1 MHALYETKKLHKK
14 EKNMNVKDSIRK
26 RLNKSFAIISLVC
39 SIGLV
44 ICGISL
50 FAISSQYH
58 NALTNYGFAQGDI
71 GKAMTTFS
79 ETRSALRA
87 VIGYDDESEINSEKK
102 KYETKK
108 KAFEGF
114 MQDIESKMMTK
125 AGKEAY
131 QQAESALNGYWTK
144 ADAILQQGSTTDK
157 IASSAAQH
165 KEIDE
170 LGPMYDEIYA
180 SLKNIMDIKVA
191 KGNSVQGTL
200 NVVKYILIILTVL
213 IIVFSVYMSTHL
225 GRRISDNIEK
235 PVEALAER
243 LKRFAAGDLDSEFPE
258 SEIDDEIAYMNN
270 VAKEMAADLNLII
283 SDLSRLMDEMA
294 AGNFKIKTDIEDKY
308 VGKFV
313 NLKDAIRN
321 MNRKMD
327 ATLKSVDES
336 SQQVTVGSENL
347 AQSAQELAEGAT
359 EQAGAVEELQA
370 TIATL
375 TEQIA
380 DTADNLQK
388 TSDKA
393 VDHAKNADASK
404 VEMHSLM
411 EAMQRISDTSKKI
424 ENIISELEDIASQTN
439 LLSLNASIEAARAGE
454 AGKGFAVVADQIRK
468 LAEQSAASAVSTR
481 ELIEGSIHD
490 VEEGNKAVALVSETL
505 DEVIKGINDIADT
518 SKSLSENSQSQ
529 ATAMEQ
535 AEQGVNQISEV
546 VQSNSAM
553 AQETSAT
560 SEELSAQAETLD
572 NLVRQFTLREQK

>member
-26 RLNKSFAIISLVC
+26 MLNKSFAIISLVC

-102 KYETKK
+102 NYETKK

-157 IASSAAQH
+157 IASSAAQN

-393 VDHAKNADASK
+393 VDHAKNADVSK

-424 ENIISELEDIASQTN
+424 ENIISDIESIASQTN
-439 LLSLNASIEAARAGE
+439 LLSLNAAIEAARAGE
-454 AGKGFAVVADQIRK
+454 AGKGFAVVAEQIRT
-468 LAEQSAASAVSTR
+468 LADQSAQSAVDTR
-481 ELIEGSIHD
+481 SLIEGALREVSD
-490 VEEGNKAVALVSETL
+490 GNDVALKATESMENV
-505 DEVIKGINDIADT
+505 VKGINEIAT
-518 SKSLSENSQSQ
+518 VSKELSENSNAQIEV
-529 ATAMEQ
+529 MRE
-535 AEQGVNQISEV
+535 AEKGVDQISEV
-546 VQSNSAM
+546 VQSNSA
-553 AQETSAT
+553 ASQECSAT
-560 SEELSAQAETLD
+560 SEELSAQAEAM
-572 NLVRQFTLREQK
+572 NEIVNQFVLRD

>member
-87 VIGYDDESEINSEKK
+87 VIGYDDESKINSEKK
-102 KYETKK
+102 NYETKK

-157 IASSAAQH
+157 IASSAAQD

-404 VEMHSLM
+404 VEMNSLM

-424 ENIISELEDIASQTN
+424 ENIISDIESIASQTN
-439 LLSLNASIEAARAGE
+439 LLSLNAAIEAARAGE
-454 AGKGFAVVADQIRK
+454 AGKGFAVVAEQIRM
-468 LAEQSAASAVSTR
+468 LADQSAQSAVDTR
-481 ELIEGSIHD
+481 TLIEGALNEI
-490 VEEGNKAVALVSETL
+490 EEGNTIAMKAVESIDSV
-505 DEVIKGINDIADT
+505 VQGINDIADV
-518 SKSLSENSQSQ
+518 SKQLSDNSNVQI
-529 ATAMEQ
+529 AAMRE
-535 AEQGVNQISEV
+535 AEKGIDQISEV
-546 VQSNSAM
+546 VQSNSA
-553 AQETSAT
+553 ASEECSAT
-560 SEELSAQAETLD
+560 SEELSAQAEAMNELIS
-572 NLVRQFTLREQK
+572 QFTLRN

>member
-1 MHALYETKKLHKK
+1 
-14 EKNMNVKDSIRK
+14 MNVKDSIRK
-26 RLNKSFAIISLVC
+26 RLNKSFAMISLVC

-50 FAISSQYH
+50 FVISSQYH

-71 GKAMTTFS
+71 GKAMVTFS
-79 ETRSALRA
+79 EARSSLRA
-87 VIGYDDESEINSEKK
+87 VIGYTDMNEIADEQKN
-102 KYETKK
+102 YETKK
-108 KAFEGF
+108 SAFEGY
-114 MQDIESKMMTK
+114 MADVEKTIVTK
-125 AGKEAY
+125 AGKD
-131 QQAESALNGYWTK
+131 GYWTK
-144 ADAILQQGSTTDK
+144 ADSILKQGATTDNG
-157 IASSAAQH
+157 ASGAAQK
-165 KEIDE
+165 KEIEE
-170 LGPMYDEIYA
+170 LSPMYDNVYA
-180 SLKNIMDIKVA
+180 ALKNIMDINVT
-191 KGNSVQGTL
+191 KGDEVQNTL
-200 NVVKYILIILTVL
+200 NVLMYILIVL
-213 IIVFSVYMSTHL
+213 VVAIIAFSVYMSTHL
-225 GRRISDNIEK
+225 GRRIADNIEK

-243 LKRFAAGDLDSEFPE
+243 LKKFAAGDLDSEFPE

-424 ENIISELEDIASQTN
+424 ENIISDIESIASQTN
-439 LLSLNASIEAARAGE
+439 LLSLNAAIEAARAGE
-454 AGKGFAVVADQIRK
+454 AGKGFAVVAEQIRM
-468 LAEQSAASAVSTR
+468 LADQSAQSAVDTR
-481 ELIEGSIHD
+481 TLIEGALNEI
-490 VEEGNKAVALVSETL
+490 EEGNTVAMKVAESM
-505 DEVIKGINDIADT
+505 DSVVQGINDIADV
-518 SKSLSENSQSQ
+518 SKQLSENSNVQI
-529 ATAMEQ
+529 AAMRE
-535 AEQGVNQISEV
+535 AEKGIDQISEV
-546 VQSNSAM
+546 VQSNSA
-553 AQETSAT
+553 ASEECSAT
-560 SEELSAQAETLD
+560 SEELSAQAEAMNELIS
-572 NLVRQFTLREQK
+572 QFTLRD

>member
-1 MHALYETKKLHKK
+1 MHALYETKKLNKK

-393 VDHAKNADASK
+393 VDHAKNADASN

-424 ENIISELEDIASQTN
+424 ENIISDIESIASQTN
-439 LLSLNASIEAARAGE
+439 LLSLNAAIEAARAGE
-454 AGKGFAVVADQIRK
+454 AGKGFAVVAEQIRM
-468 LAEQSAASAVSTR
+468 LADQSAQSAVDTR
-481 ELIEGSIHD
+481 TLIEGALNEI
-490 VEEGNKAVALVSETL
+490 EEGNTVAMKVAESM
-505 DEVIKGINDIADT
+505 DSVVQGINDIADV
-518 SKSLSENSQSQ
+518 SKQLSENSNVQI
-529 ATAMEQ
+529 AAMRE
-535 AEQGVNQISEV
+535 AEKGIDQISEV
-546 VQSNSAM
+546 VQSNSA
-553 AQETSAT
+553 ASEECSAT
-560 SEELSAQAETLD
+560 SEELSAQAEAMNELIS
-572 NLVRQFTLREQK
+572 QFTLRD

>member
-102 KYETKK
+102 NYETKK

-157 IASSAAQH
+157 IASSAAQN

-313 NLKDAIRN
+313 NLKDAIHN

-393 VDHAKNADASK
+393 VDHAKNADVSK

-424 ENIISELEDIASQTN
+424 ENIISDIESIASQTN
-439 LLSLNASIEAARAGE
+439 LLSLNAAIEAARAGE
-454 AGKGFAVVADQIRK
+454 AGKGFAVVAEQIRM
-468 LAEQSAASAVSTR
+468 LADQSAQSAVDTR
-481 ELIEGSIHD
+481 TLIEGALNEI
-490 VEEGNKAVALVSETL
+490 EEGNTVAMKVAESM
-505 DEVIKGINDIADT
+505 DSVVQGINDIADV
-518 SKSLSENSQSQ
+518 SKQLSENSNVQI
-529 ATAMEQ
+529 AAMRE
-535 AEQGVNQISEV
+535 AEKGIDQISEV
-546 VQSNSAM
+546 VQSNSA
-553 AQETSAT
+553 ASEECSAT
-560 SEELSAQAETLD
+560 SEELSAQAEAMNELIS
-572 NLVRQFTLREQK
+572 QFTLRD

>member
-313 NLKDAIRN
+313 NLKDAIHN

-393 VDHAKNADASK
+393 VDHAKNADASN

-424 ENIISELEDIASQTN
+424 ENIISDIESIASQTN
-439 LLSLNASIEAARAGE
+439 LLSLNAAIEAARAGE
-454 AGKGFAVVADQIRK
+454 AGKGFAVVAEQIRM
-468 LAEQSAASAVSTR
+468 LADQSAQSAVDTR
-481 ELIEGSIHD
+481 TLIEGALNEI
-490 VEEGNKAVALVSETL
+490 EEGNTVAMKVAESM
-505 DEVIKGINDIADT
+505 DSVVQGINDIADV
-518 SKSLSENSQSQ
+518 SKQLSENSNVQI
-529 ATAMEQ
+529 AAMRE
-535 AEQGVNQISEV
+535 AEKGIDQISEV
-546 VQSNSAM
+546 VQSNSA
-553 AQETSAT
+553 ASEECSAT
-560 SEELSAQAETLD
+560 SEELSAQAEAMNELIS
-572 NLVRQFTLREQK
+572 QFTLRD

>member
-1 MHALYETKKLHKK
+1 MHALYETKKLNKK

-102 KYETKK
+102 EYETKK

-393 VDHAKNADASK
+393 VDHAKNADASN

-424 ENIISELEDIASQTN
+424 ENIISDIESIASQTN
-439 LLSLNASIEAARAGE
+439 LLSLNAAIEAARAGE
-454 AGKGFAVVADQIRK
+454 AGKGFAVVAEQIRM
-468 LAEQSAASAVSTR
+468 LADQSAQSAVDTR
-481 ELIEGSIHD
+481 TLIEGALNEI
-490 VEEGNKAVALVSETL
+490 EEGNTVAMKVAESM
-505 DEVIKGINDIADT
+505 DSVVQGINDIADV
-518 SKSLSENSQSQ
+518 SKQLSENSNVQI
-529 ATAMEQ
+529 AAMRE
-535 AEQGVNQISEV
+535 AEKGIDQISEV
-546 VQSNSAM
+546 VQSNSA
-553 AQETSAT
+553 ASEECSAT
-560 SEELSAQAETLD
+560 SEELSAQAEAMNELIS
-572 NLVRQFTLREQK
+572 QFTLRD

>member
-1 MHALYETKKLHKK
+1 
-14 EKNMNVKDSIRK
+14 MNVKDSIRK
-26 RLNKSFAIISLVC
+26 MLNKSFAIISLVC

-102 KYETKK
+102 NYETKK

-225 GRRISDNIEK
+225 GRRIADNIEK

-243 LKRFAAGDLDSEFPE
+243 LKKFAAGDLDSEFPE

-404 VEMHSLM
+404 VEMNSLM

-424 ENIISELEDIASQTN
+424 ENIISDIESIASQTN
-439 LLSLNASIEAARAGE
+439 LLSLNAAIEAARAGE
-454 AGKGFAVVADQIRK
+454 AGKGFAVVAEQIRM
-468 LAEQSAASAVSTR
+468 LADQSAQSAVDTR
-481 ELIEGSIHD
+481 TLIEGALNEI
-490 VEEGNKAVALVSETL
+490 EEGNTVAMKVAESM
-505 DEVIKGINDIADT
+505 DSVVQGINDIADV
-518 SKSLSENSQSQ
+518 SKQLSENSNVQI
-529 ATAMEQ
+529 AAMRE
-535 AEQGVNQISEV
+535 AEKGIDQISEV
-546 VQSNSAM
+546 VQSNSA
-553 AQETSAT
+553 ASEECSAT
-560 SEELSAQAETLD
+560 SEELSAQAEAMNELIS
-572 NLVRQFTLREQK
+572 QFTLRD

>member
-1 MHALYETKKLHKK
+1 
-14 EKNMNVKDSIRK
+14 MNVKDSIRK
-26 RLNKSFAIISLVC
+26 RLNKSFAMISLVC

-50 FAISSQYH
+50 FVISSQYH

-79 ETRSALRA
+79 EARSSLRA
-87 VIGYDDESEINSEKK
+87 VIGYTDMNEIADEQK

-108 KAFEGF
+108 SAFEGY
-114 MQDIESKMMTK
+114 MADVEKTIVTK
-125 AGKEAY
+125 AGKDAY
-131 QQAESALNGYWTK
+131 AQVESALNGYWTK
-144 ADAILQQGSTTDK
+144 ADSILKQGATTDNG
-157 IASSAAQH
+157 ASGAAQK
-165 KEIDE
+165 KEIEE
-170 LGPMYDEIYA
+170 LSPMYDNVYA
-180 SLKNIMDIKVA
+180 ALKNIMDINVT
-191 KGNSVQGTL
+191 KGDEVQNTL
-200 NVVKYILIILTVL
+200 NVLMYILIVL
-213 IIVFSVYMSTHL
+213 VVAIIAFSVYMSTHL
-225 GRRISDNIEK
+225 GRRIADNIEK

-243 LKRFAAGDLDSEFPE
+243 LKKFAAGDL
-258 SEIDDEIAYMNN
+258 DDEIAYMNN

-424 ENIISELEDIASQTN
+424 ENIISDIESIASQTN
-439 LLSLNASIEAARAGE
+439 LLSLNAAIEAARAGE
-454 AGKGFAVVADQIRK
+454 AGKGFAVVAEQIRM
-468 LAEQSAASAVSTR
+468 LADQSAQSAVDTR
-481 ELIEGSIHD
+481 TLIEGALNEI
-490 VEEGNKAVALVSETL
+490 EEGNTVAMKVAESM
-505 DEVIKGINDIADT
+505 DSVVQGINDIADV
-518 SKSLSENSQSQ
+518 SKQLSENSNVQI
-529 ATAMEQ
+529 AAMRE
-535 AEQGVNQISEV
+535 AEKGIDQISEV
-546 VQSNSAM
+546 VQSNSA
-553 AQETSAT
+553 ASEECSAT
-560 SEELSAQAETLD
+560 SEELSAQAEAMNELIS
-572 NLVRQFTLREQK
+572 QFTLRD

>member
-1 MHALYETKKLHKK
+1 
-14 EKNMNVKDSIRK
+14 MNVKDSIRK
-26 RLNKSFAIISLVC
+26 RLNKSFAMISLIC

-44 ICGISL
+44 ICGIAL
-50 FAISSQYH
+50 FVISSQYH

-71 GKAMTTFS
+71 GKAMTTFADAKS
-79 ETRSALRA
+79 SLRA
-87 VIGYDDESEINSEKK
+87 VIGYNDMSEINSEKQN
-102 KYETKK
+102 YETKK
-108 KAFEGF
+108 KSFEGY
-114 MQDIESKMMTK
+114 MQDVETKMVTK

-144 ADAILQQGSTTDK
+144 ADAIVQQGATTDEG
-157 IASSAAQH
+157 ASNAAQK

-170 LGPMYDEIYA
+170 LSPMYDEIYA
-180 SLKNIMDIKVA
+180 ALKNIMDVNVT
-191 KGNSVQGTL
+191 KGNSVQSTL
-200 NVVKYILIILTVL
+200 NVFMYVLIVLIVL

-235 PVEALAER
+235 PVAALAER
-243 LKRFAAGDLDSEFPE
+243 LKKFAAGDLDSEFPE
-258 SEIDDEIAYMNN
+258 NEIDDEIAYMND
-270 VAKEMAADLNLII
+270 VAKEMANDLNLII
-283 SDLSRLMDEMA
+283 SDMSRLMDEMA
-294 AGNFKIKTDIEDKY
+294 NGNFKLKTDIEEKY

-411 EAMQRISDTSKKI
+411 EDMQRISDTSKKI
-424 ENIISELEDIASQTN
+424 ENIISDIESIASQTN
-439 LLSLNASIEAARAGE
+439 LLSLNAAIEAARAGE
-454 AGKGFAVVADQIRK
+454 AGKGFAVVAEQIRM
-468 LAEQSAASAVSTR
+468 LADQSAQSAVDTR
-481 ELIEGSIHD
+481 TLIEGALNEI
-490 VEEGNKAVALVSETL
+490 EEGNTMAMKAAESMDAVVQ
-505 DEVIKGINDIADT
+505 GINDIADV
-518 SKSLSENSQSQ
+518 SKQLSENSNVQI
-529 ATAMEQ
+529 AAMRE
-535 AEQGVNQISEV
+535 AEKGIDQISEV
-546 VQSNSAM
+546 VQSNSA
-553 AQETSAT
+553 ASEECSAT
-560 SEELSAQAETLD
+560 SEELSAQAEAM
-572 NLVRQFTLREQK
+572 NELVSQFTLRD

>member
-1 MHALYETKKLHKK
+1 
-14 EKNMNVKDSIRK
+14 MNVKDSIRK

-50 FAISSQYH
+50 FVISSQYH

-87 VIGYDDESEINSEKK
+87 VIGYVDESEINSEKK
-102 KYETKK
+102 DYETKK
-108 KAFEGF
+108 KAFEGY
-114 MQDIESKMMTK
+114 MQDVESKMVTK

-131 QQAESALNGYWTK
+131 QQAESALSSYWTK
-144 ADAILQQGSTTDK
+144 SDAILQQGATTDK
-157 IASSAAQH
+157 GASGAAQQ
-165 KEIDE
+165 KEINE

-180 SLKNIMDIKVA
+180 SLKNIMDVSVA

-200 NVVKYILIILTVL
+200 NVLMYILIILTVL

-235 PVEALAER
+235 PVAALAER
-243 LKRFAAGDLDSEFPE
+243 LKKFAAGDLDSEFPE
-258 SEIDDEIAYMNN
+258 SDLDDEIAYMNDA
-270 VAKEMAADLNLII
+270 AKEMAADLNLII
-283 SDLSRLMDEMA
+283 SDMSRLMDEMA
-294 AGNFKIKTDIEDKY
+294 DGNFNLKTDIEEKY

-380 DTADNLQK
+380 DTADNLQQ
-388 TSDKA
+388 TSNKA

-424 ENIISELEDIASQTN
+424 ENIISDIESIASQTN
-439 LLSLNASIEAARAGE
+439 LLSLNAAIEAARAGE
-454 AGKGFAVVADQIRK
+454 AGKGFAVVAEQIRM
-468 LAEQSAASAVSTR
+468 LADQSAQSAVDTR
-481 ELIEGSIHD
+481 TLIEGALNEI
-490 VEEGNKAVALVSETL
+490 EEGNTIAMKAVESIDSV
-505 DEVIKGINDIADT
+505 VQGINDIADV
-518 SKSLSENSQSQ
+518 SKQLSENSNVQI
-529 ATAMEQ
+529 AAMRE
-535 AEQGVNQISEV
+535 AEKGIDQISEV
-546 VQSNSAM
+546 VQSNSA
-553 AQETSAT
+553 ASEECSAT
-560 SEELSAQAETLD
+560 SEELSAQAEAMNELIS
-572 NLVRQFTLREQK
+572 QFTLRD

>member
-50 FAISSQYH
+50 FAISSQYQ

-404 VEMHSLM
+404 VEMHSLK

-424 ENIISELEDIASQTN
+424 ENIISDIESIASQTN
-439 LLSLNASIEAARAGE
+439 LLSLNAAIEAARAGE
-454 AGKGFAVVADQIRK
+454 AGKGFAVVAEQIRM
-468 LAEQSAASAVSTR
+468 LADQSAQSAVDTR
-481 ELIEGSIHD
+481 TLIEGALNEI
-490 VEEGNKAVALVSETL
+490 EEGNTVAMKVAESM
-505 DEVIKGINDIADT
+505 DSVVQGINDIADV
-518 SKSLSENSQSQ
+518 SKQLSENSNVQI
-529 ATAMEQ
+529 AAMRE
-535 AEQGVNQISEV
+535 AEKGIDQISEV
-546 VQSNSAM
+546 VQSNSA
-553 AQETSAT
+553 ASEECSAT
-560 SEELSAQAETLD
+560 SEELSAQAEAMNELIS
-572 NLVRQFTLREQK
+572 QFTLRD

>member
-1 MHALYETKKLHKK
+1 
-14 EKNMNVKDSIRK
+14 MNVKDSIRK

-157 IASSAAQH
+157 IASSAAQN

-424 ENIISELEDIASQTN
+424 ENIISDIESIASQTN
-439 LLSLNASIEAARAGE
+439 LLSLNAAIEAARAGE
-454 AGKGFAVVADQIRK
+454 AGKGFAVVAEQIRT
-468 LAEQSAASAVSTR
+468 LADQSAQSAVDTR
-481 ELIEGSIHD
+481 SLIEGALREVSD
-490 VEEGNKAVALVSETL
+490 GNDVALKATESMENV
-505 DEVIKGINDIADT
+505 VKGINEIAT
-518 SKSLSENSQSQ
+518 VSKELSENSNAQIEV
-529 ATAMEQ
+529 MRE
-535 AEQGVNQISEV
+535 AEKGVDQISEV
-546 VQSNSAM
+546 VQSNSA
-553 AQETSAT
+553 ASQECSAT
-560 SEELSAQAETLD
+560 SEELSAQAEAM
-572 NLVRQFTLREQK
+572 NEIVNQFVLRD

>member
-1 MHALYETKKLHKK
+1 
-14 EKNMNVKDSIRK
+14 MNVKDSIRK
-26 RLNKSFAIISLVC
+26 RLNKSFAMISLVC

-50 FAISSQYH
+50 FVISSQYH

-71 GKAMTTFS
+71 GKAMVTFS
-79 ETRSALRA
+79 EARSSLRA
-87 VIGYDDESEINSEKK
+87 VIGYTDMNEIADEQK

-108 KAFEGF
+108 SAFEGY
-114 MQDIESKMMTK
+114 MADVEKTIVTK
-125 AGKEAY
+125 AGKDAY
-131 QQAESALNGYWTK
+131 AQVESALNGYWTK
-144 ADAILQQGSTTDK
+144 ADSILKQGATTDNG
-157 IASSAAQH
+157 ASGAAQK
-165 KEIDE
+165 KEIEE
-170 LGPMYDEIYA
+170 LSPMYDNVYA
-180 SLKNIMDIKVA
+180 ALNNIMDIDVT
-191 KGNSVQGTL
+191 KGDEVQNTL
-200 NVVKYILIILTVL
+200 NVLMYILIVL
-213 IIVFSVYMSTHL
+213 VVAIIAFSVYMSTHL
-225 GRRISDNIEK
+225 GRRIADNIEK

-243 LKRFAAGDLDSEFPE
+243 LKKFAAGDLDSEFPE

-424 ENIISELEDIASQTN
+424 ENIISDIESIASQTN
-439 LLSLNASIEAARAGE
+439 LLSLNAAIEAARAGE
-454 AGKGFAVVADQIRK
+454 AGKGFAVVA
-468 LAEQSAASAVSTR
+468 
-481 ELIEGSIHD
+481 
-490 VEEGNKAVALVSETL
+490 
-505 DEVIKGINDIADT
+505 
-518 SKSLSENSQSQ
+518 
-529 ATAMEQ
+529 
-535 AEQGVNQISEV
+535 
-546 VQSNSAM
+546 
-553 AQETSAT
+553 
-560 SEELSAQAETLD
+560 
-572 NLVRQFTLREQK
+572 

>member
-108 KAFEGF
+108 KVFEGF

-404 VEMHSLM
+404 VEMNSLM

-424 ENIISELEDIASQTN
+424 ENIISDIESIASQTN
-439 LLSLNASIEAARAGE
+439 LLSLNAAIEAARAGE
-454 AGKGFAVVADQIRK
+454 AGKGFAVVAEQIRM
-468 LAEQSAASAVSTR
+468 LADQSAQSAVDTR
-481 ELIEGSIHD
+481 TLIEGALNEI
-490 VEEGNKAVALVSETL
+490 EEGNTVAMKVAESM
-505 DEVIKGINDIADT
+505 DSVVQGINDIADV
-518 SKSLSENSQSQ
+518 SKQLSENSNVQI
-529 ATAMEQ
+529 AAMRE
-535 AEQGVNQISEV
+535 AEKGIDQISEV
-546 VQSNSAM
+546 VQSNSA
-553 AQETSAT
+553 ASEECSAT
-560 SEELSAQAETLD
+560 SEELSAQAEAMNELIS
-572 NLVRQFTLREQK
+572 QFTLRD

>member
-102 KYETKK
+102 NYETKK

-393 VDHAKNADASK
+393 VDNAKNADASK

-424 ENIISELEDIASQTN
+424 ENIISDIESIASQTN
-439 LLSLNASIEAARAGE
+439 LLSLNAAIEAARAGE
-454 AGKGFAVVADQIRK
+454 AGKGFAVVAEQIRM
-468 LAEQSAASAVSTR
+468 LADQSAQSAVDTR
-481 ELIEGSIHD
+481 TLIEGALNEI
-490 VEEGNKAVALVSETL
+490 EEGNTIAMKAVESIDSV
-505 DEVIKGINDIADT
+505 VQGINDIADV
-518 SKSLSENSQSQ
+518 SKQLSDNSNVQI
-529 ATAMEQ
+529 AAMRE
-535 AEQGVNQISEV
+535 AEKGIDQISEV
-546 VQSNSAM
+546 VQSNSA
-553 AQETSAT
+553 ASEECSAT
-560 SEELSAQAETLD
+560 SEELSAQAEAMNELIS
-572 NLVRQFTLREQK
+572 QFTLRD

>member
-1 MHALYETKKLHKK
+1 
-14 EKNMNVKDSIRK
+14 MNVKDSIRK

-102 KYETKK
+102 DYETKK
-108 KAFEGF
+108 KAFEGY
-114 MQDIESKMMTK
+114 MQDVESKMVTK

-157 IASSAAQH
+157 GASNAAQH

-180 SLKNIMDIKVA
+180 SLKNIMDVNVA

-200 NVVKYILIILTVL
+200 NVVMYILIILTVL

-225 GRRISDNIEK
+225 GRKISDNIEK
-235 PVEALAER
+235 PVAALAER
-243 LKRFAAGDLDSEFPE
+243 LKEFAAGDLDSEFPE
-258 SEIDDEIAYMNN
+258 NDLDDEIAYMND
-270 VAKEMAADLNLII
+270 VAKEMADDLNLII
-283 SDLSRLMDEMA
+283 SDMSRLMDGMA
-294 AGNFKIKTDIEDKY
+294 DGNFNLKTDIEEKY

-380 DTADNLQK
+380 HTADNLQK

-424 ENIISELEDIASQTN
+424 ENIISDIESIASQTN
-439 LLSLNASIEAARAGE
+439 LLSLNAAIEAARAGE
-454 AGKGFAVVADQIRK
+454 AGKGFAVVAEQIRM
-468 LAEQSAASAVSTR
+468 LADQSAQSAVDTR
-481 ELIEGSIHD
+481 TLIEGALNEI
-490 VEEGNKAVALVSETL
+490 EEGNTIAMKAVESIDSV
-505 DEVIKGINDIADT
+505 VQGINDIADV
-518 SKSLSENSQSQ
+518 SKQLSDNSNVQI
-529 ATAMEQ
+529 AAMRE
-535 AEQGVNQISEV
+535 AEKGIDQISEV
-546 VQSNSAM
+546 VQSNSA
-553 AQETSAT
+553 ASEECSAT
-560 SEELSAQAETLD
+560 SEELSAQAEAMNELIS
-572 NLVRQFTLREQK
+572 QFTLRD

>member
-1 MHALYETKKLHKK
+1 
-14 EKNMNVKDSIRK
+14 MNVKDSIRK

-87 VIGYDDESEINSEKK
+87 VIGYDDESKINSEKK
-102 KYETKK
+102 NYETKK

-313 NLKDAIRN
+313 NLKDAILN

-424 ENIISELEDIASQTN
+424 ENIISDIESIASQTN
-439 LLSLNASIEAARAGE
+439 LLSLNAAIEAARAGE
-454 AGKGFAVVADQIRK
+454 AGKGFAVVAEQIRM
-468 LAEQSAASAVSTR
+468 LADQSAQSAVDTR
-481 ELIEGSIHD
+481 TLIEGALNEI
-490 VEEGNKAVALVSETL
+490 EEGNTIAMKAVESIDSV
-505 DEVIKGINDIADT
+505 VQGINDIADV
-518 SKSLSENSQSQ
+518 SKQLSDNSNVQI
-529 ATAMEQ
+529 AAMRE
-535 AEQGVNQISEV
+535 AEKEIDQISEV
-546 VQSNSAM
+546 VQSNSA
-553 AQETSAT
+553 ASEECSAT
-560 SEELSAQAETLD
+560 SEELSAQAEAMNELIS
-572 NLVRQFTLREQK
+572 QFTLRN

>member
-1 MHALYETKKLHKK
+1 
-14 EKNMNVKDSIRK
+14 MNVKDSIRK

-79 ETRSALRA
+79 ETRSVLRA

-313 NLKDAIRN
+313 NLKDAISN

-327 ATLKSVDES
+327 TTLKSVDES

-424 ENIISELEDIASQTN
+424 GNIISDIESIASQTN
-439 LLSLNASIEAARAGE
+439 LLSLNAAIEAARAGE
-454 AGKGFAVVADQIRK
+454 AGKGFAVVAEQIRM
-468 LAEQSAASAVSTR
+468 LADQSAQSAVDTR
-481 ELIEGSIHD
+481 TLIEGALNEI
-490 VEEGNKAVALVSETL
+490 EEGNTIAMKAVESIDSV
-505 DEVIKGINDIADT
+505 VQGINDIADV
-518 SKSLSENSQSQ
+518 SKQLSDNSNVQI
-529 ATAMEQ
+529 AAMRE
-535 AEQGVNQISEV
+535 AEKGIDQISEV
-546 VQSNSAM
+546 VQSNSA
-553 AQETSAT
+553 ASEECSAT
-560 SEELSAQAETLD
+560 SEELSAQAEAMNELIS
-572 NLVRQFTLREQK
+572 QFTLRN